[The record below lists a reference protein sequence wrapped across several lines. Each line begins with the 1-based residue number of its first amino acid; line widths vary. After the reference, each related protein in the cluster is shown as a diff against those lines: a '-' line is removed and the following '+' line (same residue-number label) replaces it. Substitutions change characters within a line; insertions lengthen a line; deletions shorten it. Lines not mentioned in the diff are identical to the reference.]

1 MIHNFKTFRHKY
13 KLSFCRDKDRFCSHY
28 APGSTHRTYFLLYL
42 TNDPER
48 STLSGSCLFKLVPRE
63 LFSSITRGP
72 EDEVCIYKQRFFL
85 AAVAQ
90 QHDVKARLLVSRTF
104 ALTG

>member
-1 MIHNFKTFRHKY
+1 MLPEALTERI
-13 KLSFCRDKDRFCSHY
+13 
-28 APGSTHRTYFLLYL
+28 FLLYL

-72 EDEVCIYKQRFFL
+72 EDEVCIYNQRFDNR
-85 AAVAQ
+85 AAVFPSGR
-90 QHDVKARLLVSRTF
+90 RLATSREGAT
-104 ALTG
+104 AC